1 MIHVVSSS
9 PLKSD
14 CLERCLN
21 EIKKDDILFLVG
33 EAVLAFKDEKLYE
46 RLEDIDQLYS
56 LTPDLFANNISLWCG
71 KDVTYEYL
79 LKLIKKHGSPLT
91 WK

>member
-1 MIHVVSSS
+1 MIHVVSCS

-21 EIKKDDILFLVG
+21 EIKKHDILFLVG

-46 RLEDIDQLYS
+46 RLEEIDQLYS

>member
-21 EIKKDDILFLVG
+21 EIKKDDVLFLVG

-46 RLEDIDQLYS
+46 RLEEIDQLYS
-56 LTPDLFANNISLWCG
+56 LTPDLFTNNISLWCG